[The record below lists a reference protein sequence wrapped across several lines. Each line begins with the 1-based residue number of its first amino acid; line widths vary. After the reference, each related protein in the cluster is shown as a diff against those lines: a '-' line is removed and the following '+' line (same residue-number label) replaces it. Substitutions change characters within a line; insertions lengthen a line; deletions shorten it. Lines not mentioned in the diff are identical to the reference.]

1 MAADGSI
8 IFEANLDDRQAQ
20 TKLNQLKSKI
30 QRLQSSLEKSTGE
43 QSGIKDKLDSAKAS
57 AQQTEKEI
65 KRIMAALQSELAL
78 NEDVQSGKISMSAE
92 ELQQAAERQDDLL
105 LKLKE
110 QQDILKQQDQ
120 EIQSLGRQYDRVTEK
135 ISRQT
140 QELND
145 AKNEASDYARQVIE
159 AGKSQNVM
167 AEVTQKTSA
176 IMAQLGEKIKAIAKR
191 ALIFSVIASAIKAL
205 KDILGRA
212 IAQNK
217 EAAAAVSQ
225 LKAALLTL
233 AQPII
238 ETVLPAFTAFV
249 NVLSKVVTAVAK
261 FVSLLFG
268 KSFSQTKKNAQSLN
282 SQAGAIENVGGAAK
296 EASKYLADFDELNV
310 MNDQSDD
317 QTGGGF
323 GGFDSGEIAPDF
335 SKLDADVSIFD
346 NLLARLQKIWQ
357 DIKNIFLDLKD
368 IVVDFFSGDWGDM
381 LEKINLLFW
390 HIQDL
395 VSDVLMFVSEAFGD
409 IIDWIVEK
417 LHLSGTPIGQALEGI
432 KEIVQGAIELIV
444 NFLNLNLD
452 GVLASIEKMLKGVQD
467 LVFGI
472 GDFLQNGI
480 NNLLDW
486 FDEKTGGALHDL
498 VELVRATVNNIFEF
512 VDDIV
517 GSILLG
523 VKDMLNGIIT
533 FLNGVFSGNWKQA
546 WEGLMQFVKGI
557 GTTIAGIFASVIN
570 VIIRAL
576 NWMISQI
583 NRISIKIPDW
593 VPGIGGRTYGPNI
606 PTIAEVPVPH
616 LAEGAVIPPNR
627 EFMAVL
633 GDQKS
638 GTNIE
643 APLSTIQEAV
653 AQAFTEMAPAFALAI
668 VQAFAA
674 SGTIGNIRAIE
685 EYTKATAQKDFTLGK
700 PNSTTG
706 RWVSQALEAYEVVR
720 G

>member
-43 QSGIKDKLDSAKAS
+43 QSGIKEKLDSAKAS
-57 AQQTEKEI
+57 AQQTEKKI
-65 KRIMAALQSELAL
+65 KQIMAALQSELAL

-110 QQDILKQQDQ
+110 QQDILKRQDQ

-159 AGKSQNVM
+159 SGKSQNVM

-176 IMAQLGEKIKAIAKR
+176 IMAQLGERIKAIAKR
-191 ALIFSVIASAIKAL
+191 ALIFSAIASAIKAL
-205 KDILGRA
+205 KDILGKA

-217 EAAAAVSQ
+217 EAAAAISQ

-310 MNDQSDD
+310 MDDQSDD

-323 GGFDSGEIAPDF
+323 DSPDF

-452 GVLASIEKMLKGVQD
+452 GVLASIEKMLKGVQY

-480 NNLLDW
+480 NNLFDW

-498 VELVRATVNNIFEF
+498 IEIVRATVNNIFEF

-633 GDQKS
+633 GDQKH

-643 APLSTIQEAV
+643 APADLIRQIVREELGSGGEEITIK
-653 AQAFTEMAPAFALAI
+653 FTGDLAALARVLAPEI
-668 VQAFAA
+668 TRQQRR
-674 SGTIGNIRAIE
+674 NQRA
-685 EYTKATAQKDFTLGK
+685 LG
-700 PNSTTG
+700 
-706 RWVSQALEAYEVVR
+706 V
-720 G
+720 

>member
-43 QSGIKDKLDSAKAS
+43 QSGIKEKLDSAKAS

-65 KRIMAALQSELAL
+65 KQIMAALQSELAL

-110 QQDILKQQDQ
+110 QQDILKWQDQ

-159 AGKSQNVM
+159 SGKSQNVM

-176 IMAQLGEKIKAIAKR
+176 IMAQLGGKIKAIAKS

-205 KDILGRA
+205 KDILGKA

-225 LKAALLTL
+225 LKAAILTL

-310 MNDQSDD
+310 MDDQSDD

-323 GGFDSGEIAPDF
+323 DSPDF

-346 NLLARLQKIWQ
+346 NLLARLQKILQ

-409 IIDWIVEK
+409 IIDWIIEK
-417 LHLSGTPIGQALEGI
+417 LNLSGTPIGQALEGI
-432 KEIVQGAIELIV
+432 K
-444 NFLNLNLD
+444 
-452 GVLASIEKMLKGVQD
+452 
-467 LVFGI
+467 
-472 GDFLQNGI
+472 
-480 NNLLDW
+480 
-486 FDEKTGGALHDL
+486 
-498 VELVRATVNNIFEF
+498 
-512 VDDIV
+512 
-517 GSILLG
+517 
-523 VKDMLNGIIT
+523 
-533 FLNGVFSGNWKQA
+533 
-546 WEGLMQFVKGI
+546 
-557 GTTIAGIFASVIN
+557 
-570 VIIRAL
+570 
-576 NWMISQI
+576 
-583 NRISIKIPDW
+583 
-593 VPGIGGRTYGPNI
+593 
-606 PTIAEVPVPH
+606 
-616 LAEGAVIPPNR
+616 
-627 EFMAVL
+627 
-633 GDQKS
+633 
-638 GTNIE
+638 
-643 APLSTIQEAV
+643 
-653 AQAFTEMAPAFALAI
+653 
-668 VQAFAA
+668 
-674 SGTIGNIRAIE
+674 
-685 EYTKATAQKDFTLGK
+685 
-700 PNSTTG
+700 
-706 RWVSQALEAYEVVR
+706 
-720 G
+720 

>member
-43 QSGIKDKLDSAKAS
+43 QSGIKEKLDSAKAS

-65 KRIMAALQSELAL
+65 KQIMAALQSELAL

-110 QQDILKQQDQ
+110 QQDILKWQDQ

-159 AGKSQNVM
+159 SGKSQNVM

-176 IMAQLGEKIKAIAKR
+176 IMAQLGGKIKAIAKS

-205 KDILGRA
+205 KDIFGKA

-225 LKAALLTL
+225 LKAAILTL

-310 MNDQSDD
+310 MDDQSDD

-323 GGFDSGEIAPDF
+323 DSPDF

-346 NLLARLQKIWQ
+346 NLLARLQKILQ

-480 NNLLDW
+480 NNLFDW

-498 VELVRATVNNIFEF
+498 IEIVRATVNNIFEF

-633 GDQKS
+633 GDQKH

-643 APLSTIQEAV
+643 APADLIRQIFREESGNSGGDIVIRFTGEL
-653 AQAFTEMAPAFALAI
+653 AQLARVLTPEI
-668 VQAFAA
+668 TRQQRQ
-674 SGTIGNIRAIE
+674 NQRAW
-685 EYTKATAQKDFTLGK
+685 GGG
-700 PNSTTG
+700 S
-706 RWVSQALEAYEVVR
+706 R
-720 G
+720 

>member
-43 QSGIKDKLDSAKAS
+43 QSGIKEKLDSAKAS

-65 KRIMAALQSELAL
+65 KQIMAALQSELAL

-110 QQDILKQQDQ
+110 QQDILKRQDQ

-159 AGKSQNVM
+159 SGKGQNVM

-176 IMAQLGEKIKAIAKR
+176 IMAQLGERIKAIAKR

-205 KDILGRA
+205 KDILGKA

-249 NVLSKVVTAVAK
+249 KVLSKVVTAVAK

-310 MNDQSDD
+310 MDNQSDD

-323 GGFDSGEIAPDF
+323 DSPDF

-480 NNLLDW
+480 NNLFDW

-498 VELVRATVNNIFEF
+498 IEIVRATVNNIFEF

-606 PTIAEVPVPH
+606 PTIAEIPVPH

-633 GDQKS
+633 GDQKH

-643 APLSTIQEAV
+643 APADLIRQIVREELGSGGEEITIK
-653 AQAFTEMAPAFALAI
+653 FTGDLAALARVLSPEI
-668 VQAFAA
+668 TRQQRR
-674 SGTIGNIRAIE
+674 TQRA
-685 EYTKATAQKDFTLGK
+685 LG
-700 PNSTTG
+700 
-706 RWVSQALEAYEVVR
+706 V
-720 G
+720 

>member
-105 LKLKE
+105 PKLKE

-176 IMAQLGEKIKAIAKR
+176 IMAQLGKKIKAIAKR
-191 ALIFSVIASAIKAL
+191 ALIFSVIAKAL

-368 IVVDFFSGDWGDM
+368 IVVDFFSGDWVDM

-417 LHLSGTPIGQALEGI
+417 LHLSGPPIGQALEGI

-486 FDEKTGGALHDL
+486 FDEKTGGALHDR

>member
-43 QSGIKDKLDSAKAS
+43 QSGIKEKLDSAKAS

-65 KRIMAALQSELAL
+65 KQIMAALQSELAL

-110 QQDILKQQDQ
+110 QQDILKRQDQ

-159 AGKSQNVM
+159 SGKSQNVM

-176 IMAQLGEKIKAIAKR
+176 IMAQLGERIKAIAKR

-205 KDILGRA
+205 KDILGKA

-249 NVLSKVVTAVAK
+249 KVLSKVVTAVAK

-310 MNDQSDD
+310 MDNQSDD

-323 GGFDSGEIAPDF
+323 DSPDF

-346 NLLARLQKIWQ
+346 NLLTRLQKIWQ

-480 NNLLDW
+480 NNLFDW

-498 VELVRATVNNIFEF
+498 IEIVRATVNNIFEF

-606 PTIAEVPVPH
+606 PTIAEIPVPH

-633 GDQKS
+633 GDQKH

-643 APLSTIQEAV
+643 APADLIRQIVREELGSGGEEITIK
-653 AQAFTEMAPAFALAI
+653 FTGDLAALARVLSPEI
-668 VQAFAA
+668 TRQQRR
-674 SGTIGNIRAIE
+674 NQRA
-685 EYTKATAQKDFTLGK
+685 LG
-700 PNSTTG
+700 
-706 RWVSQALEAYEVVR
+706 V
-720 G
+720 